1 LEENTLIDKII
12 ASDEAAFRELYETY
26 SSRVYNTALGFLQ
39 SAEDAEDV
47 TQEVFVSIYRSIKDF
62 NRESSLS
69 TWIYRIAVNK
79 SLEFIRHKKRKKRF
93 GIVKSIFQKEEVE
106 EPVEFLHPG
115 IIAENKERGKI
126 IFKAIDKLTE
136 NQKTAFLLNKIDSLS
151 YKEIS
156 EIMKVSLSSVE
167 SLIFRAKENLKKEL
181 HNYYKDKI

>member
-1 LEENTLIDKII
+1 LDENTLINKII
-12 ASDEAAFRELYETY
+12 GNDESAFRELYETF

-39 SAEDAEDV
+39 SAEDAEDA
-47 TQEVFVSIYRSIKDF
+47 TQEIFILIHRSIKNF

-79 SLEFIRHKKRKKRF
+79 SLEIIRSKKRKKRF
-93 GIVKSIFQKEEVE
+93 GIVKSIFLKEETE

-115 IIAENKERGKI
+115 IIIENKERGKI

-136 NQKTAFLLNKIDSLS
+136 NQKTAFLLSKIDNLS

-167 SLIFRAKENLKKEL
+167 SLIFRAKDNLKKEL
-181 HNYYKDKI
+181 YNYYKDKI

>member
-1 LEENTLIDKII
+1 MDEHKLIDRII
-12 ASDEAAFRELYETY
+12 ENDEAAFRELYETF

-39 SAEDAEDV
+39 STEDAEDV
-47 TQEVFVSIYRSIKDF
+47 TQEIFILIYRSIKNF

-79 SLEFIRHKKRKKRF
+79 SLEFIRSKKRKKRF
-93 GIVKSIFQKEEVE
+93 GIVKSIFQKEEAE

-115 IIAENKERGKI
+115 IIAENAERGKVL
-126 IFKAIDKLTE
+126 FCAIEKLSE
-136 NQKTAFLLNKIDSLS
+136 NQKTAFLLNKIDNLS

-167 SLIFRAKENLKKEL
+167 SLIFRAKENLKKHL
-181 HNYYKDKI
+181 NNYYKGKI

>member
-1 LEENTLIDKII
+1 MNEDKLIDLIVEG
-12 ASDEAAFRELYETY
+12 DEGAFRELYDAF

-47 TQEVFVSIYRSIKDF
+47 TQEIFVLIYRSIKNF

-79 SLEFIRHKKRKKRF
+79 SLEFIRSKKRKKRF
-93 GIVKSIFQKEEVE
+93 ATVKSIFAKEETE
-106 EPVEFLHPG
+106 EPVEFIHPG
-115 IIAENKERGKI
+115 IIAENKDRARVLFE
-126 IFKAIDKLTE
+126 AIGRLTE
-136 NQKTAFLLNKIDSLS
+136 NQKTAFLLNKIDNLS

-167 SLIFRAKENLKKEL
+167 SLIFRARENLKKQL
-181 HNYYKDKI
+181 SSYYKDKI